1 MASESAG
8 MMSGLFFVGKGELLR
23 WLNDFFQINYSKV
36 EEAASGAIHCQI
48 LDSIFPG
55 RVPLHKVNFS
65 AKYDYEFVQN
75 YKVLQEVFNK
85 EGLKK
90 AVDVPK
96 LVQAKF
102 QDNLEFLQWMK
113 HLWDTR
119 YTGGDY
125 DAVARREDAI
135 ASYNKEHKFAGKP
148 SASVPSR
155 PKPAAR
161 PTPARPAAAARPA
174 APAPPAPPARP
185 APAARAAP
193 AAAAKLARPT
203 SKPAPAAAA
212 ESEDTHNAASQEELN
227 ELNST
232 IAKLRLTVEGLEKER
247 NFYFGKL
254 REIEILC
261 QTDETKDNETKQKVL
276 EILYQTDEDFE
287 QPANQEAGDAQEA
300 PQEAPQDEFPAEQA
314 DDGVD
319 GVIGDDDDLANY

>member
-1 MASESAG
+1 MSSESAG

-23 WLNDFFQINYSKV
+23 WLNDFFQINYTKV

-65 AKYDYEFVQN
+65 AKYDYEFVHN
-75 YKVLQEVFNK
+75 YKVLQEVFTK

-96 LVQAKF
+96 LVQGKF

-125 DAVARREDAI
+125 DAVARREEAI
-135 ASYNKEHKFAGKP
+135 AMYNREHKFSGKP
-148 SASVPSR
+148 STAPAASRAKPAPRVAPVVSR
-155 PKPAAR
+155 PTPAAR
-161 PTPARPAAAARPA
+161 P
-174 APAPPAPPARP
+174 APTVAPARP
-185 APAARAAP
+185 APVSRAP
-193 AAAAKLARPT
+193 APAAKLARPA
-203 SKPAPAAAA
+203 SKPAPAEA
-212 ESEDTHNAASQEELN
+212 EEAPASQEEVN

-232 IAKLRLTVEGLEKER
+232 VAKLRLTIEGLEKER

-287 QPANQEAGDAQEA
+287 QPANQEAEQPPPQQEEAQE
-300 PQEAPQDEFPAEQA
+300 EFPADPQ

-319 GVIGDDDDLANY
+319 GVVDDEDDLANY